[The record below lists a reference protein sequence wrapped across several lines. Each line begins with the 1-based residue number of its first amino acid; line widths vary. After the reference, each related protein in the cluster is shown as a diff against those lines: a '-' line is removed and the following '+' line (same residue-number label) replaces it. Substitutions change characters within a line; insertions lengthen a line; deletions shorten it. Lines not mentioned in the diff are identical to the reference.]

1 MGSSFRRRLLFTSF
15 RRLNTRRESGE
26 NRVPEKGLENL
37 PEFYG
42 EHLREWTRRFSDTC
56 RAHEVDGVVIF
67 SGVKKSR
74 FRDDNDYPF
83 FAEPYFKAWVPQSPP
98 NAALK
103 ILPGETPLLVRV
115 ESADFWH
122 APPGAPSG
130 FWAEHFD
137 IRHVDSAEALFGELG
152 MPLSG
157 MAAVGEAADEAMG
170 FATVNDAD
178 FLTRLDFYRAYKTAY
193 EVACMEEA
201 NRIAAAGHAAT
212 QTALAQEPSR
222 QSEFDLN
229 QVYCLATRQREA
241 ELPYQNIVALN
252 EHGSTLHYQNLD
264 REPPEEFR
272 SFLLDAGAEFNGYA
286 SDVTRTVSGS
296 AGEFGALV
304 ASMDGLQRRLCSGT
318 RNGVSFIAL
327 NDFAHRLLAE
337 VLKEHRLITC
347 SADEAYDLGITRTF
361 LPHGLGHLLG
371 LQVHDAGGRL
381 STPDGAGTAP
391 PEEHPF
397 LRLTRTL
404 EPGFV
409 VTIEPGLYF
418 IPSLLEVLRNGPVG
432 KLVNWDD
439 VDALTPYGGI
449 RVEDNV
455 LVTDAESRNLSRPA
469 LLQSGVS

>member
-1 MGSSFRRRLLFTSF
+1 M
-15 RRLNTRRESGE
+15 
-26 NRVPEKGLENL
+26 PEQDPLKNL
-37 PEFYG
+37 PELYA
-42 EHLREWTRRFSDTC
+42 EHVKEWNRRFSDAC
-56 RAHEVDGVVIF
+56 RAREVDGVVVF
-67 SGVKKSR
+67 SGVEKQR
-74 FRDDNDYPF
+74 FRDDNEYPF
-83 FAEPYFKAWVPQSPP
+83 FVEPYFKAWVPQGSP

-103 ILPGETPLLVRV
+103 ILPDDSPRLVYV
-115 ESADFWH
+115 ESSDFWH
-122 APPGAPSG
+122 APPEAPAG
-130 FWAEHFD
+130 FWAEHFE
-137 IRHVDSAEALFGELG
+137 IRSVDSTAALFRELG
-152 MPLSG
+152 MPLPG
-157 MAAVGEAADEAMG
+157 MAALGEAADEAMG
-170 FATVNDAD
+170 FASVNDAGL
-178 FLTRLDFYRAYKTAY
+178 LTRLDFHRAYKTDY

-212 QTALAQEPSR
+212 RTALAQEPSR

-229 QVYCLATRQREA
+229 QTYCRTTRQREA

-252 EHGSTLHYQNLD
+252 EHASTLHYQNLD

-286 SDVTRTVSGS
+286 SDVTRTLSGDT
-296 AGEFGALV
+296 GAFAALIT
-304 ASMDGLQRRLCSGT
+304 SMDSLQRRLCSGT

-327 NDFAHRLLAE
+327 NDFAHQLLAE
-337 VLKEHRLITC
+337 VLREHRLITC
-347 SADEAYDLGITRTF
+347 SADEAYQRGITRSF

-381 STPDGAGTAP
+381 SALDGTATAP
-391 PEEHPF
+391 PDVHPF

-418 IPSLLEVLRNGPVG
+418 IHSLLESLRNGPLSR
-432 KLVNWDD
+432 LVDWGN

-449 RVEDNV
+449 RIEDNV
-455 LVTDAESRNLSRPA
+455 LVTDAGSRNLSRPA